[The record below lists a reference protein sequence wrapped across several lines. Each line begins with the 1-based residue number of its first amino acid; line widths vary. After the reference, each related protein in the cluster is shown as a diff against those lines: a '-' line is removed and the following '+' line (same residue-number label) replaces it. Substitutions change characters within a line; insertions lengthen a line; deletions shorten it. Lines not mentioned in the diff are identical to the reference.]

1 MSVSLFNMS
10 GGYRMNMARKTYP
23 KKPKTHKRKRH
34 AIDHEWLDNAFRIN
48 YLQDGETMAS
58 IAKRYVRV
66 KKTSTVGSITAA
78 LAVKKKAHE
87 TKLKEARQARRVI
100 AIAEARNVLEN
111 QKHNRPITPS
121 SIQEAQESDAPK
133 HYTVR
138 HDSPTLKSLQDKAD
152 YHLSQYK
159 SALKEILEV
168 IGGEQ

>member
-1 MSVSLFNMS
+1 
-10 GGYRMNMARKTYP
+10 MNMARKTAP

-58 IAKRYVRV
+58 IAKRYVRI
-66 KKTSTVGSITAA
+66 KRTSTVGSITAA

-87 TKLKEARQARRVI
+87 AKLKEAQKARRVI
-100 AIAEARNVLEN
+100 AIADARETLKE
-111 QKHNRPITPS
+111 T
-121 SIQEAQESDAPK
+121 EAQESDAPQ
-133 HYTVR
+133 HFTVR

>member
-1 MSVSLFNMS
+1 
-10 GGYRMNMARKTYP
+10 MNMARKTAP
-23 KKPKTHKRKRH
+23 TKPKTHKRKRH

-48 YLQDGETMAS
+48 YLQEGESMAS

-78 LAVKKKAHE
+78 LAVKKKARKAE
-87 TKLKEARQARRVI
+87 LSEALKARRVI
-100 AIAEARNVLEN
+100 AIAEARNTLEM
-111 QKHNRPITPS
+111 QK
-121 SIQEAQESDAPK
+121 EAQESDAPQ
-133 HYTVR
+133 HFTVR

>member
-1 MSVSLFNMS
+1 
-10 GGYRMNMARKTYP
+10 MNMARKTYP

-100 AIAEARNVLEN
+100 AIAEARKALTPSNLEN
-111 QKHNRPITPS
+111 QK
-121 SIQEAQESDAPK
+121 EAQESDAPQ
-133 HYTVR
+133 HFTVR

>member
-1 MSVSLFNMS
+1 
-10 GGYRMNMARKTYP
+10 MNMARKTAP

-48 YLQDGETMAS
+48 YLQEGESMAS

-78 LAVKKKAHE
+78 LAVKKKARE
-87 TKLKEARQARRVI
+87 AELNEARKARRVI
-100 AIAEARNVLEN
+100 AIAEARNTLEK
-111 QKHNRPITPS
+111 QK
-121 SIQEAQESDAPK
+121 EAQESDAPQ
-133 HYTVR
+133 HFTVR

>member
-1 MSVSLFNMS
+1 
-10 GGYRMNMARKTYP
+10 MNMARKTAP
-23 KKPKTHKRKRH
+23 TKPKTHKRKRH
-34 AIDHEWLDNAFRIN
+34 AIDHEWLNNAFRNN
-48 YLQDGETMAS
+48 YLQDGEPMTS

-66 KKTSTVGSITAA
+66 KRTSTVGSITAA
-78 LAVKKKAHE
+78 LSVKKKEHE
-87 TKLKEARQARRVI
+87 AKLKEAQKARRSI
-100 AIAEARNVLEN
+100 AIAEAREKLM
-111 QKHNRPITPS
+111 TP
-121 SIQEAQESDAPK
+121 QPLKETEAQESDAPK

>member
-1 MSVSLFNMS
+1 
-10 GGYRMNMARKTYP
+10 MNMARKTAP
-23 KKPKTHKRKRH
+23 TKPKTHKRKRH
-34 AIDHEWLDNAFRIN
+34 AIDHEWLNNAFRNN
-48 YLQDGETMAS
+48 YLQDGEPMTS

-66 KKTSTVGSITAA
+66 KRTSTVGSITAA
-78 LAVKKKAHE
+78 LVVKKKAHE
-87 TKLKEARQARRVI
+87 AKLKSAQKARRVI
-100 AIAEARNVLEN
+100 AIADARETLKE
-111 QKHNRPITPS
+111 K
-121 SIQEAQESDAPK
+121 EAQESDAPE